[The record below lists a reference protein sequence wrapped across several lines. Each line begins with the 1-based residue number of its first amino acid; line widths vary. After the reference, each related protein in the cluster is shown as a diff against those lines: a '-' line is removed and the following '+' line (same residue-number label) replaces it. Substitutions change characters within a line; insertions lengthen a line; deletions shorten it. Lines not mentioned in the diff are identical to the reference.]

1 MEQFAVASP
10 LGPLALTLDGDVVTR
25 LEFPRS
31 PRTGAPA
38 KAAGDG
44 PRSPVGERVAR
55 VLSAYFDAGEPP
67 ALMLRPGGTAF
78 QQRVW
83 EALRAVPAGETAT
96 YGELAARAGSPR
108 AAQAVGQACARNPI
122 PVLIPC
128 HRAVGVSDPGGWS
141 GLPGAKEWLLAH
153 EASAGNNRATNRAAP

>member
-10 LGPLALTLDGDVVTR
+10 LGPLTVTLDGNAITR

-31 PRTGAPA
+31 PRTSAPA
-38 KAAGDG
+38 MAAGDG
-44 PRSPVGERVAR
+44 PRSPAGERVAR
-55 VLSAYFDAGEPP
+55 ALGAYFSDAEPP

-78 QQRVW
+78 QQHVW

-96 YGELAARAGSPR
+96 YGELAARVGSR
-108 AAQAVGQACARNPI
+108 RVARAVGQACARNPI

-128 HRAVGVSDPGGWS
+128 HRAVGASSPGGWS

-153 EASAGNNRATNRAAP
+153 EADAINRAAP

>member
-10 LGPLALTLDGDVVTR
+10 LGSLALTLDGDVVTR
-25 LEFPRS
+25 LEFPRT
-31 PRTGAPA
+31 PRTGVPA
-38 KAAGDG
+38 VAAGGG
-44 PRSPVGERVAR
+44 PRSPAGERVAWA
-55 VLSAYFDAGEPP
+55 LSAYFDAGEPP

-108 AAQAVGQACARNPI
+108 AARAVGQACAQNPI

-128 HRAVGVSDPGGWS
+128 HRAVGASGPGGWS

-153 EASAGNNRATNRAAP
+153 EADAINRAAP

>member
-44 PRSPVGERVAR
+44 PRSPAGERVAR

-153 EASAGNNRATNRAAP
+153 EASAGNNRATNRAAA

>member
-25 LEFPRS
+25 LEFPHS

-38 KAAGDG
+38 MADGDG
-44 PRSPVGERVAR
+44 PRSPAGERVTRA
-55 VLSAYFDAGEPP
+55 LSAYFDAGELP

-83 EALRAVPAGETAT
+83 QALCDIPPGETRS
-96 YGELAARAGSPR
+96 YGELAAALGPTSP
-108 AAQAVGQACARNPI
+108 VGD
-122 PVLIPC
+122 
-128 HRAVGVSDPGGWS
+128 GVDRSDLDSLMEQYPD
-141 GLPGAKEWLLAH
+141 A
-153 EASAGNNRATNRAAP
+153 

>member
-44 PRSPVGERVAR
+44 PRSPAGERVAR

-128 HRAVGVSDPGGWS
+128 HRAIGASGPGGWS

>member
-25 LEFPRS
+25 LEFPHS

-38 KAAGDG
+38 MGAGNG
-44 PRSPVGERVAR
+44 PRSPAGERVAR
-55 VLSAYFDAGEPP
+55 ALSAYFDAGKSP

-83 EALRAVPAGETAT
+83 EALRMVPAGKTAT
-96 YGELAARAGSPR
+96 YCKLAVRAGSPR
-108 AAQAVGQACARNPI
+108 AARAVGQACARNPI

-128 HRAVGVSDPGGWS
+128 HRAVGASGPGGWS
-141 GLPGAKEWLLAH
+141 GLAGAKEWLLAH
-153 EASAGNNRATNRAAP
+153 EQTCR

>member
-44 PRSPVGERVAR
+44 PRSPAGERVAR

-108 AAQAVGQACARNPI
+108 AARAVGQACARNPI

>member
-44 PRSPVGERVAR
+44 PRSPAGERVAR

-96 YGELAARAGSPR
+96 YGELAARAGAPL
-108 AAQAVGQACARNPI
+108 AAQAVGQAGARNPI

>member
-10 LGPLALTLDGDVVTR
+10 LGPLALTLDGDAVTR

-31 PRTGAPA
+31 PRTGTSAM
-38 KAAGDG
+38 AAGDG
-44 PRSPVGERVAR
+44 PRSAAGERVAR
-55 VLSAYFDAGEPP
+55 ALSAYFDAVELP

-96 YGELAARAGSPR
+96 YG
-108 AAQAVGQACARNPI
+108 VD
-122 PVLIPC
+122 VK
-128 HRAVGVSDPGGWS
+128 HRD
-141 GLPGAKEWLLAH
+141 LKID
-153 EASAGNNRATNRAAP
+153 ATQVTRWRPLGDIEKLQ

>member
-1 MEQFAVASP
+1 MEQFAIVSP
-10 LGPLALTLDGDVVTR
+10 LGPLALTLDGDAVTR

-31 PRTGAPA
+31 PRTGTSAM
-38 KAAGDG
+38 AAGNG
-44 PRSPVGERVAR
+44 PRSAAGERVAR
-55 VLSAYFDAGEPP
+55 ALSAYFDAGKSP

-83 EALRAVPAGETAT
+83 EALRMVPAGKTAT

-108 AAQAVGQACARNPI
+108 AARAVGQACARNPI

-128 HRAVGVSDPGGWS
+128 HRAVGASGPGGWS
-141 GLPGAKEWLLAH
+141 GLAGAKEWLLAH
-153 EASAGNNRATNRAAP
+153 EASGRK